1 MKINK
6 LKQILKKK
14 IIKQKNTN
22 NNKIKIN
29 KSYKNYKKIYKNMGI
44 YIIKCSMIYN
54 NQILKIM
61 KKISISNNKKCNI
74 NKIKNV
80 CQNLDNKLMN

>member
-61 KKISISNNKKCNI
+61 KKISISNNKKCKI